1 MIEIKTK
8 EFFGPFDL
16 LLDLIAKS
24 KIDIYDIEISEITSS
39 YVESLSDLDLESD
52 ELSDFIT
59 MATRLLTIKTRTL
72 IKDSFEDEDEEE
84 ELTREELINR
94 LIEYRKF
101 KEVSKKL
108 RDYEKDGI
116 LIYNKL
122 QEDLNE
128 FTTDKSQ
135 DKIVGDLSLLTKLL
149 DDLINK
155 NEGYDEE
162 KIVDRILN
170 VEEYSLEKYTSLL
183 GEEVRKKKRLN
194 ISEKIRRAQSKS
206 EAIIIFLSILE
217 MTKKDQVRVS
227 QEGREIMI
235 KLNEALNG

>member
-128 FTTDKSQ
+128 FSTDKSQ